1 MDQGNETTF
10 WELINRHCIEIPIIQ
25 RDYAQGRNN
34 AKAADIRRGFVER
47 LKGALTSEDKKAL
60 HLNFVYGKLKG
71 VKHASKQASGQQ
83 AVKAMLSAAKAYSHD
98 LGLKLD
104 YTIESSSSNGNGQN
118 ATTFVPLDGQQ
129 RLTTLYLLHWY
140 LLQRLKKTD
149 ELSKLKNFT
158 YRVRPSSKDFC
169 AALSKEVVAIEEVEG
184 SLLSEQ
190 IKDTSWYFSYW
201 SKDPTVSG
209 MLRMLDEIHEQF
221 KNEGPAQ
228 IEAAWDSLT
237 KEKESEVTFS
247 FLDLEKHQLTDDL
260 YIRMNARGKPLTE
273 FENFKAWLIDYVHQ
287 EKITIEPENW
297 KVRLDTIWTDLFWA
311 NKAENDYTVDRA
323 YLNFFRNMAQIFLVR
338 EEGFKPDGA
347 SEDSS
352 KNGDNASLLATTRN
366 QDGEYIYVPNS
377 LYKELGVFSGKNL
390 NDLFCILDQLTQKE
404 CGQKQLE
411 SWIAGI
417 DFSYDEKH
425 TPNSLFKR
433 FIGGG
438 TSYPDKV
445 RFYGLMR
452 YFLTCKQKN
461 IDPQKSSLFSWM
473 RVVRNLVENS
483 QIDSIETF
491 TRAIKGIGQIRAG
504 CLNIY
509 EYLEDEQNKLTGFAE
524 IQVAEEREKAKLIRD
539 DAEWERTFL
548 KFENHKYFRGQIN
561 FLLELTSEKG
571 EKTIN
576 GKAFEDYARKC
587 TAIFDHKLADR
598 DDVTF
603 ERALLSQGDYLIE
616 IYSKHSFVRMFT
628 PSGKTIQDW
637 RRTIFRTPEKLKTIM
652 KQLLDKLTV
661 GQEISEMEDL
671 SKNSL
676 INDWR
681 KYFIEF
687 PEVIQFCNQ
696 RLIKQYD
703 KDNIR
708 ILGESGMN
716 HYHAELR
723 SYWLYITLKRQN
735 NISIDIDPFKNIDY
749 YQVRSMSEFPCA
761 FIDNWKQNGRHYAI
775 DFRYAWQEKFE
786 LRFFNRENSGIEPS
800 VKECLIDMNMIISEK
815 YSDESYLIKKDEK
828 ELLTFLQ
835 ELCANLNILSS

>member
-1 MDQGNETTF
+1 MDQENETTF
-10 WELINRHCIEIPIIQ
+10 WELINRHRIEIPIIQ
-25 RDYAQGRNN
+25 RDYAQGRDN
-34 AKAADIRRGFVER
+34 AKAADIRRGFVAR
-47 LKGALTSEDKKAL
+47 LKGALTGEGKEAL

-104 YTIESSSSNGNGQN
+104 FTIEPSSSNSNGQN
-118 ATTFVPLDGQQ
+118 AISFVPLDGQQ

-169 AALSKEVVAIEEVEG
+169 AS
-184 SLLSEQ
+184 LSEKTVEIGKGDIPSRQ
-190 IKDTSWYFSYW
+190 IKDAPWYFSYW

-221 KNEGPAQ
+221 KNEEPAQ
-228 IEAAWDSLT
+228 IESAWESLT
-237 KEKESEVTFS
+237 TGSKVTFS
-247 FLDLEKHQLTDDL
+247 FPDLKEHQLTDDL

-273 FENFKAWLIDYVHQ
+273 FEKFKAWLIDYVHQAHQ

-338 EEGFKPDGA
+338 EDSFKPDGTSDDARENRRKA
-347 SEDSS
+347 SM
-352 KNGDNASLLATTRN
+352 LATNKR
-366 QDGEYIYVPNS
+366 QDEYVYVPNS
-377 LYKELGVFSGKNL
+377 FYRELEVFTEENLKELFT
-390 NDLFCILDQLTQKE
+390 ILDQLTKE
-404 CGQKQLE
+404 VSGQE
-411 SWIAGI
+411 PMENWIANI
-417 DFSYDEKH
+417 DFLYDEKH
-425 TPNSLFKR
+425 KPTSLFKR

-438 TSYPDKV
+438 MSYPDKV
-445 RFYGLMR
+445 HFYGLMR
-452 YFLTCKQKN
+452 YLLACKEKN
-461 IDPQKSSLFSWM
+461 IDPQESSLFSWM

-491 TRAIKGIGQIRAG
+491 TRAIKGIGQIGAD

-509 EYLEDEQNKLTGFAE
+509 EYLEDGQNKFIGFAE
-524 IQVAEEREKAKLIRD
+524 IQVAEEREKAILIRD
-539 DAEWERTFL
+539 NAEWERTFL
-548 KFENHKYFRGQIN
+548 KVENHKYFRGQIN
-561 FLLELTSEKG
+561 FLLELASVEG

-576 GKAFEDYARKC
+576 GKAFDDYARKC
-587 TAIFDHKLADR
+587 AAIFDYKLADR